1 MRKQLTRWQ
10 ISNILHQCKGCCH
23 HGKQYGKFAKKR
35 ELPFDPIIPVLD
47 IYQKNKNINL
57 KIYMYPDI
65 QSSIIYN
72 AQDME
77 AA

>member
-1 MRKQLTRWQ
+1 MVSLQ
-10 ISNILHQCKGCCH
+10 
-23 HGKQYGKFAKKR
+23 KKR